1 MSKIKFALGLFLL
14 SCSVN
19 AQWFVNVS
27 AGGQFNTIMPY
38 ENKGVESWTAY
49 DLDLSKAEIQ
59 SQLGWMAGL
68 SVKRLLKDKRKSFV
82 VAYEV
87 SNHRAQGRLPYYYHN
102 NGIPMDETRT
112 ETINISLIN
121 HQLIT
126 SFNRKLFNNNL
137 EFQFGIG
144 ISSAL
149 IEPKR
154 ETNSESIVIDHNRYT
169 DIYKGVI
176 NFVSQCGLQT
186 KPFGKQNRMQA
197 GFLVRYRSPE
207 KYALTLSNTE
217 VRVINN
223 NTEVRVLSI
232 AYVGRHLLDYQPY
245 ISYRLYSSK

>member
-1 MSKIKFALGLFLL
+1 
-14 SCSVN
+14 
-19 AQWFVNVS
+19 
-27 AGGQFNTIMPY
+27 
-38 ENKGVESWTAY
+38 
-49 DLDLSKAEIQ
+49 
-59 SQLGWMAGL
+59 MAGL

-102 NGIPMDETRT
+102 NGFPMDETRT